1 MSLHTPNPISNE
13 GIQLPTDAFVVIV
26 KTEWNESII
35 NELELGCQKVLDEN
49 NVAHK
54 TIVVPGAVE
63 IPFAIKHFWES
74 TSNKKPHAFISLGC
88 VIRGG
93 TPHFDFV
100 CKLVTEGV
108 LQLNLS
114 LPVPTIF
121 GVLTVD
127 NETQAHERLGGVHG
141 HKGEEA
147 AWAAIKMILL
157 SQSFQN

>member
-1 MSLHTPNPISNE
+1 MSLHSPNHISNE

-26 KTEWNESII
+26 TTEWNKNII
-35 NELELGCQKVLDEN
+35 NELESGCIKILEEN
-49 NVAHK
+49 KIAYHSI
-54 TIVVPGAVE
+54 TVPGAVE
-63 IPFAIKHFWES
+63 IPFAIKYFWEN
-74 TSNKKPHAFISLGC
+74 TINKKPHAFISLGC

-127 NETQAHERLGGVHG
+127 NETQAQERLGGAHG

-147 AWAAIKMILL
+147 AWTAIKMISL
-157 SQSFQN
+157 SQSFKN

>member
-1 MSLHTPNPISNE
+1 MSLHTPNPISNK

-35 NELELGCQKVLDEN
+35 NELELGSQKVLEEN

-63 IPFAIKHFWES
+63 IPFAIKHFWEN
-74 TSNKKPHAFISLGC
+74 TNNKKPHAFISLGC

-127 NETQAHERLGGVHG
+127 NETQANERLGGVHG

-147 AWAAIKMILL
+147 AWAAIKMISL
-157 SQSFQN
+157 SHSFQI